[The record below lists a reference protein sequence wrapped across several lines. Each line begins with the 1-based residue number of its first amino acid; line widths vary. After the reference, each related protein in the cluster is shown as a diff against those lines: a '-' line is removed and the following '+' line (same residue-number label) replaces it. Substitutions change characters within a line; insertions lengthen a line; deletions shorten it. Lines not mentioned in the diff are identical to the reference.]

1 MAKLLVILLEH
12 LRSIL
17 YESMV
22 KIKILENLAEKPPP
36 LFCLFCERSDSCHTC
51 GIPMVPIVQI
61 HTQIPPIQISSIGYQ
76 LCQLFKY
83 SHIQKYRTQYHGTG
97 GRPIGSL
104 TTIHNNIP
112 AIPIT
117 LVNMAL

>member
-12 LRSIL
+12 VRSIL

-36 LFCLFCERSDSCHTC
+36 LLLPFCERSVSCHTC

-61 HTQIPPIQISSIGYQ
+61 CTQIPPIQISSIGYK
-76 LCQLFKY
+76 LCQLFKLFT
-83 SHIQKYRTQYHGTG
+83 YRKVQDTVSWYRWKAYRPYHN
-97 GRPIGSL
+97 SQ
-104 TTIHNNIP
+104 
-112 AIPIT
+112 
-117 LVNMAL
+117 

>member
-22 KIKILENLAEKPPP
+22 KIKILENLAEKLPPP
-36 LFCLFCERSDSCHTC
+36 SFLPFHERSDSCHTC
-51 GIPMVPIVQI
+51 GIPMVPTVQI

-76 LCQLFKY
+76 LCQLFKLA
-83 SHIQKYRTQYHGTG
+83 HI
-97 GRPIGSL
+97 
-104 TTIHNNIP
+104 
-112 AIPIT
+112 
-117 LVNMAL
+117 